1 MPDGGNILLST
12 SSVRVG
18 PGDARGVPEGRWVLL
33 EVADHGVGMDS
44 ATLTRAFEAFFT
56 TKPVG
61 RGTGL
66 GLTSVER
73 AVHAASG
80 EVRIRSQVGEG
91 TVVQV
96 WLPSSPRT
104 R

>member
-1 MPDGGNILLST
+1 M
-12 SSVRVG
+12 RVG
-18 PGDARGVPEGRWVLL
+18 GDVAQPGDARGVRGVPDGRWVLL
-33 EVADHGVGMDS
+33 EVADHGAGMDS
-44 ATLTRAFEAFFT
+44 ATLAHAFEAFFT

-96 WLPSSPRT
+96 WLPSSPRP